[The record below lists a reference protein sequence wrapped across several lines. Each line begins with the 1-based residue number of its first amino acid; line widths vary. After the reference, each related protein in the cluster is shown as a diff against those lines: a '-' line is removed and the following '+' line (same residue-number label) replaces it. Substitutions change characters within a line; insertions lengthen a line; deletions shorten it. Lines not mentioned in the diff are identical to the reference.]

1 MSTPNPLP
9 LDPMRWSDV
18 ADDPADT
25 FVAAFS
31 ARSWSDGPRPED
43 RVADAVVVD
52 ASGERG

>member
-1 MSTPNPLP
+1 
-9 LDPMRWSDV
+9 MRWSDV